1 MRQISTAALAADV
14 DVCPCPAGGIAA
26 LASPVGGV
34 VDRRSHWLSRRRWC
48 VACHLAGSI
57 G

>member
-34 VDRRSHWLSRRRWC
+34 VDVSHWLSPAQVLRGVPPGGQYR
-48 VACHLAGSI
+48 
-57 G
+57 